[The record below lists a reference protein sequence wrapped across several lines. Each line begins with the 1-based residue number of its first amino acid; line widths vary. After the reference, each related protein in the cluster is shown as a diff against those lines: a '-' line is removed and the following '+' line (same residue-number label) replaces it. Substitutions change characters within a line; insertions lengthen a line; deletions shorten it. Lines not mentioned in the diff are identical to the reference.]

1 MSHHGWHDF
10 DTSDPLVS
18 DCVRDLVSQTHTLS
32 RRDFLHRASLF
43 GLSSAAVGTLL
54 AAAPTPATA
63 AKGGM
68 VQVAL
73 GAGTLKENLDPA
85 TAAGTTNNFTI
96 GQVSETLLNLDP
108 DTWEPGPGLA
118 ESWETNADASEWIL
132 SLRDAE
138 WHDGKP
144 LTAMDAAYSLRRHLD
159 KDGGSSLYSNFAPF
173 LAPDGVEVADAR
185 TLKLKLMQPNSF
197 LYLALGAHRAQLI
210 QDGTTGFEALVGTGP
225 FRVKSYKPGQ
235 SFELDRNPGY
245 WQSDRPH
252 LDGVRGVA
260 IPEVAGQV
268 RSVVSGPSHIAT
280 DVDFTGAKE
289 ADRRDDLEVIF
300 KKSEQILPIV
310 LDVTQAPFDDRRV
323 RDAVKLAIDRQAIV
337 DVAFHGLGETGND
350 FPAPPSDT
358 AFYPSDMPPPQ
369 QRHEEARRLLA
380 EAGYPDGIDLSLNA
394 SQAGAAMMD
403 EAIVFAESVAGAG
416 IRVEVKQ
423 VPSETYWDQI
433 WLTKPMYVSNWNRR
447 HPWQF
452 LSELFR
458 TDAKWNESKAKVPEI
473 DGLLDEAAR
482 TPEFDRQRRLIARAL
497 KLVRD
502 ESGWIVPGWVHQLFL
517 KKTELKGI
525 RFGVLARLDLRD
537 ATLG

>member
-1 MSHHGWHDF
+1 MSHHGWP
-10 DTSDPLVS
+10 DPRVRDRLVADS
-18 DCVRDLVSQTHTLS
+18 VRDLVSQARTLS
-32 RRDFLHRASLF
+32 RRDFLHRASLL
-43 GLSSAAVGTLL
+43 GLSSVAAGALL
-54 AAAPTPATA
+54 AAAPTPARA
-63 AKGGM
+63 AKGGV

-73 GAGTLKENLDPA
+73 GAGSLKENLDPA
-85 TAAGTTNNFTI
+85 IAAGTTNNFTI
-96 GQVSETLLNLDP
+96 GQVAETLLQLDP
-108 DTWEPGPGLA
+108 DTWEPSPGLA
-118 ESWETNADASEWIL
+118 ESWETNADASEWTL
-132 SLRDAE
+132 SLREAE

-144 LTAMDAAYSLRRHLD
+144 VTARDAAYSLGRHLD
-159 KDGGSSLYSNFAPF
+159 KDGGSSLHSNFAPF
-173 LAPDGVEVADAR
+173 LAPEGVEVVDDR

-210 QDGTTGFEALVGTGP
+210 QDGTTDFGALVGTGP
-225 FRVKSYKPGQ
+225 FRVKSYQPGQ
-235 SFELDRNPGY
+235 SLELDRNPGY
-245 WQSDRPH
+245 WQSGRPH

-289 ADRRDDLEVIF
+289 ADRREDLEVVF

-323 RDAVKLAIDRQAIV
+323 RDAVKLAIDRQRIV
-337 DVAFHGLGETGND
+337 DVAFHGLGEIGND

-358 AFYPSDMPPPQ
+358 AFYPSDIPPPE

-380 EAGYPDGIDLSLNA
+380 EAGHPNGIDLELNA
-394 SQAGAAMMD
+394 SQVGAAMMD

-416 IRVEVKQ
+416 IRVDVKQ

-458 TDAKWNESKAKVPEI
+458 TDAKWNESKAVVPEI
-473 DGLLDEAAR
+473 DALLDEAAR
-482 TPEFDRQRRLIARAL
+482 APEFDQQRQLIARAL
-497 KLVRD
+497 RHVRD
-502 ESGWIVPGWVHQLFL
+502 EAGWIIPGWVHQLFL

-525 RFGVLARLDLRD
+525 RFGVLARLDLRE